1 MHRPLCAAFGTRG
14 LCRGAAVSEA
24 RPGPLAGVTVV
35 DLTSVVLGPLATQ
48 ILGDLGAE
56 VIKVEPPEGDI
67 MRYAGPARH
76 REMGHVFLNLNRNK
90 RSLVLDLKRPE
101 AKSALLA
108 LVAKSDV
115 FMHNMRPQ
123 AITRLGFDY
132 ERLRAVNPRLVYCAA
147 YGYGQDG
154 PLAARPAFDDIIQG
168 ASGFV
173 ALTMATSG
181 EARFVPTLVGDKTV
195 GLTMVYAVMAALLQR
210 ARTGEGQC
218 VEVPMLETMAAFVM
232 AEHMGGL
239 TFDPPLGPPGY
250 ARMLAPDRRPHR
262 TADGYICILPYTDRH
277 WKEFFRVAGR
287 PDLVDDPRIAD
298 AGTRA
303 RHFAELYALVAECVR
318 ERPTAHWLAVLE
330 AADIPCGPVNP
341 LAELPHDAQLA
352 AVDFFPRVV
361 HPSEGPIR
369 IVRPPVKFGAA
380 DCALRRPAPRL
391 GEHSRE
397 ILREAGLGEAE
408 IDDLL
413 ARGIAIAA
421 PHPDPVP
428 ALRAQRESGEA
439 EG

>member
-1 MHRPLCAAFGTRG
+1 MNP
-14 LCRGAAVSEA
+14 SS
-24 RPGPLAGVTVV
+24 PGPLAGITVV

-56 VIKVEPPEGDI
+56 IIKVEPPEGDI

-90 RSLVLDLKRPE
+90 RSLALDLKQPE
-101 AKSALLA
+101 AARALRA

-123 AITRLGFDY
+123 AMARLGFGYD
-132 ERLRAVNPRLVYCAA
+132 RLREVNPRLVYCAA
-147 YGYGQDG
+147 HGYGQDG
-154 PLAARPAFDDIIQG
+154 PLADRPAFDDIIQG

-173 ALTMATSG
+173 ALAMETSG

-195 GLTMVYAVMAALLQR
+195 GLTMVYAVMAALIQR
-210 ARTGEGQC
+210 ARTGEGQR

-262 TADGYICILPYTDRH
+262 TADGHICILPYTDRH
-277 WKEFFRVAGR
+277 WKDFFRVAGR
-287 PDLVDDPRIAD
+287 PDLADDPRLAD
-298 AGTRA
+298 AATRA
-303 RHFAELYALVAECVR
+303 RHFAELYALVAKCVR
-318 ERPTAHWLAVLE
+318 PHSTAHWLAALKK
-330 AADIPCGPVNP
+330 ADIPCGPVNP
-341 LAELPHDAQLA
+341 LAELPNDEQLA
-352 AVDFFPRVV
+352 AVDFFPHVE

-369 IVRPPVKFGAA
+369 ITRPPVRFGAA

-397 ILREAGLGEAE
+397 ILQEAGLGADE
-408 IDDLL
+408 IEDLVT
-413 ARGIAIAA
+413 RRIAITADKKA
-421 PHPDPVP
+421 
-428 ALRAQRESGEA
+428 
-439 EG
+439 